1 MAVSHRN
8 RAALLLFCA
17 LPAAAGAQ
25 ILSNANAQLPITVEA
40 QSNDLDF
47 RNNMVVFH
55 KVKITQGKV
64 SVEAEQAQANG
75 VDSDNSRWQFH
86 GKVKITVELGFLTSD
101 DAEITFA
108 DKLLTKA
115 VITGKP
121 AEFEQ
126 RRQKTG
132 QLARGRADSIIYDVK
147 SGTVNLTKNAW
158 LSDGQNE
165 IRGDLL
171 KYSISEQ
178 RVVANAAEQ
187 GSQRVRIIITP
198 PPAKPKP

>member
-1 MAVSHRN
+1 M
-8 RAALLLFCA
+8 
-17 LPAAAGAQ
+17 
-25 ILSNANAQLPITVEA
+25 
-40 QSNDLDF
+40 
-47 RNNMVVFH
+47 
-55 KVKITQGKV
+55 
-64 SVEAEQAQANG
+64 
-75 VDSDNSRWQFH
+75 
-86 GKVKITVELGFLTSD
+86 TSD